1 MSLYRSPYEAYPFLA
16 DAIDDL
22 RCDFELLTD
31 EMASYTGLLRSLVE
45 DQDLRTE
52 LLWVCETIYHIN
64 PTLRTHLS
72 VTEQETQ
79 KLVQA
84 TQRLKAECGQ
94 RCKLFVL
101 NQGSTA
107 ACVAHV
113 LRVKGKALVRLIYR
127 HVHQGHSVPDRLI
140 DLANLLSGYFFYLSL
155 KLNELA
161 GVDEVAYT
169 SRNYK

>member
-16 DAIDDL
+16 DASDDL

-31 EMASYTGLLRSLVE
+31 EMASCTGLLRSLVE
-45 DQDLRTE
+45 NEGLRSE
-52 LLWVCETIYHIN
+52 LLWICEMIYHIN

-72 VTEQETQ
+72 VTEEETQ
-79 KLVQA
+79 RLLQA
-84 TQRLKAECGQ
+84 VERLKAECGE

-101 NQGSTA
+101 NQGCVS
-107 ACVAHV
+107 ACMAHV

-127 HVHQGHSVPDRLI
+127 HVHQGHPVPNRLI

-161 GVDEVAYT
+161 SVDEVPYI